1 MSEPRMNANEE
12 ERKHWDLCRD
22 IVRVFYEVYNELG
35 YGFLEALYEE
45 ALARA
50 LRDTGFKVDRQIP
63 TPIWFR
69 GSVIGDYKADVL
81 VNRAVLLELKA
92 AQAIDPS
99 HKAQILNYL
108 RATEFEVGLLLNFGP
123 KPQFHRFIFENTR
136 KGFRGDSRSFAAKQ

>member
-1 MSEPRMNANEE
+1 MNEPRINANGEQ
-12 ERKHWDLCRD
+12 RKHWDLCRD

-35 YGFLEALYEE
+35 YGFLEAVYEE
-45 ALARA
+45 ALSRA
-50 LRDTGFKVDRQIP
+50 LRDGGFKVDRQVP

-69 GSVIGDYKADVL
+69 GSVIREYKADLL

-92 AQAIDPS
+92 AQGIDPS

-123 KPQFHRFIFENTR
+123 KPQFHRFIFENNR
-136 KGFRGDSRSFAAKQ
+136 KGLRGDSRSFAAKQ

>member
-1 MSEPRMNANEE
+1 MNANEE